1 MKKKVV
7 FVLFALVAMAL
18 ISCVA
23 IEREKRAAQI
33 VEMSAD
39 DVKACQVLGNI
50 DADIVAM
57 SISQGSRD
65 DSIALAKQQAK
76 KLALDMGATN
86 VVFDK
91 LGKDGSKLTGKAYKC
106 VSK

>member
-18 ISCVA
+18 ISCVTL
-23 IEREKRAAQI
+23 EREKRAAQI

-39 DVKACQVLGNI
+39 AVKACQVLGNI
-50 DADIVAM
+50 DADIDASGGRM
-57 SISQGSRD
+57 D
-65 DSIALAKQQAK
+65 DYIALAKQKAK

-86 VVFDK
+86 VMFDK
-91 LGKDGSKLTGKAYKC
+91 LGEGGSKLTGKAYKC

>member
-23 IEREKRAAQI
+23 IEREKCAAQI

-39 DVKACQVLGNI
+39 AVKACQVLGNI
-50 DADIVAM
+50 DADIAATWE
-57 SISQGSRD
+57 GHRD
-65 DSIALAKQQAK
+65 NLIALAKQQAK
-76 KLALDMGATN
+76 ELALDMGATN

-91 LGKDGSKLTGKAYKC
+91 LGEVGSKLTGKAYKC